1 MSEDEAR
8 HTPTPW
14 RVTRRHYKSLPHL
27 VGHNGRYVMNAAP
40 RGTYHRSE
48 VLQVADAEH
57 IVRCVNA
64 HDELVAALRSLS
76 KFVERIENKLG
87 MHCAINAG
95 KATCM
100 EGIEDQGELIDDL
113 LRDFDSAPLK
123 AARAA
128 LAKAAS

>member
-27 VGHNGRYVMNAAP
+27 VGPNGRYVMNAAP

-64 HDELVAALRSLS
+64 HDELVAALRAVETFLMVQGHAGCANSSL
-76 KFVERIENKLG
+76 FQQV
-87 MHCAINAG
+87 C
-95 KATCM
+95 
-100 EGIEDQGELIDDL
+100 
-113 LRDFDSAPLK
+113 
-123 AARAA
+123 AA
-128 LAKAAS
+128 LAKARS